1 MLYLVIIKNN
11 KHMSKFELLKHET
24 SSQVVEHTYTFQ
36 DETGVV
42 IYKEWIDESGS
53 VMDFTLRDKDGY
65 EIDDPEL
72 LDRIMEFLEALS
84 VEP

>member
-1 MLYLVIIKNN
+1 
-11 KHMSKFELLKHET
+11 MSKFELLKHEM
-24 SSQVVEHTYTFQ
+24 QEVVEHTYIIQ

-65 EIDDPEL
+65 EIDDFGL
-72 LDRIMEFLEALS
+72 LEQVHEFIESLS
-84 VEP
+84 IEP